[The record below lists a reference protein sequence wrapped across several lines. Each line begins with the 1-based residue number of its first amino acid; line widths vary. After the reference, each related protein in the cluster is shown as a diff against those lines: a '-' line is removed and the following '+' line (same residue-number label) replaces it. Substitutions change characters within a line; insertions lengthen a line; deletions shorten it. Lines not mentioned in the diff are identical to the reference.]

1 MGGKRSEGG
10 EEKRREEEKRSLS
23 LSPLLKI
30 FLSFF
35 WLCACDVMMAVR
47 VRVEWDM
54 EQTQRDVLELKRFNF
69 GCGQWGRVIGTSCFW
84 DVGLT
89 RKVFVSW
96 AYSLASVSV
105 FAMYLCVACRAC

>member
-1 MGGKRSEGG
+1 
-10 EEKRREEEKRSLS
+10 
-23 LSPLLKI
+23 
-30 FLSFF
+30 
-35 WLCACDVMMAVR
+35 MMAVR